1 MSEVP
6 PQVRGVS
13 RAQIES
19 VMREALRSTKA
30 RLRHWTWKRVAYHAV
45 LPDRTIAR
53 VSGWA
58 LLDDD
63 APVRWSSVLKLY
75 APSAGTTTGELTRAP
90 REILAYRSSLLTGLP
105 GHLRAPRVL
114 RIDEGDDG
122 SFWLWLED
130 VSDVHGRRW
139 PLAQFGL
146 AARHLG
152 VFNGAYLVSRALPA
166 EPWFNYSLARHLA
179 AAGQGDEFE
188 SDSDVWAELELSPHR
203 PAAERLFGAAIAQ
216 RTAQLW
222 RDQAHFVGLLAR
234 LPQTLCHHESSLA
247 NLFAVDQGH
256 GLVETVA
263 VDWEQIGPGAVGAEI
278 ATLVFGTLRRC
289 EFDAERAIELDQVV
303 FAAYVDGLRE
313 AGWRGPV
320 EHVRLGYTAAVALR
334 WNVLVSTLRLLV
346 EGAQPVRTSQGW
358 RVSPEANFRQLVL
371 TCQYMLDRADEAR
384 RLSAC

>member
-1 MSEVP
+1 
-6 PQVRGVS
+6 
-13 RAQIES
+13 
-19 VMREALRSTKA
+19 
-30 RLRHWTWKRVAYHAV
+30 V
-45 LPDRTIAR
+45 LPDRVIAR

-58 LLDDD
+58 LLEDD

-75 APSAGTTTGELTRAP
+75 EPSAATTRGELARAP
-90 REILAYRSSLLTGLP
+90 REILAYRSSLLTVLP

-122 SFWLWLED
+122 RFWLWLED
-130 VSDVHGRRW
+130 VSDVHMRRW

-179 AAGQGDEFE
+179 AVGHGDEFE
-188 SDSDVWAELELSPHR
+188 SGSDVWAELDLSPHW
-203 PAAERLFGAAIAQ
+203 PAAQGVFGTAIAQ
-216 RTAQLW
+216 RTAQLL

-247 NLFAVDQGH
+247 NLFAVDRGY

-263 VDWEQIGPGAVGAEI
+263 VDWEQIGPGPVGAEV

-289 EFDAERAIELDQVV
+289 EFDAERAMELDQVV

-320 EHVRLGYTAAVALR
+320 ENVRLGYTASVALR
-334 WNVLVSTLRLLV
+334 WNVLVSTLQLLV
-346 EGAQPVRTSQGW
+346 DGAPPVRTSQGL
-358 RVSPEANFRQLVL
+358 RVSPEANLRQLVL

-384 RLSAC
+384 SLSPS